1 MRARRHRWCPD
12 LPYRAVLKAVR
23 ASALAAL
30 LFCTAAAA
38 QSPAA
43 PSATFR
49 FSPEAGSALKAL
61 WQASAQAREERAACL
76 GAIVRNDTVF
86 VRSILPLPPE
96 SADSMAIS
104 ATASIDRCGPPTWAG
119 TVHTHVAAYD
129 GERPFPKF
137 SGQDRVAQRMWYDRW
152 HADGVFCVIY
162 SEQDA
167 HCEADG
173 VVGGIR
179 RSRPYTLP
187 ESLPTR

>member
-1 MRARRHRWCPD
+1 MRA
-12 LPYRAVLKAVR
+12 AR
-23 ASALAAL
+23 ASASLAFI
-30 LFCTAAAA
+30 LFGSAAA

-49 FSPEAGSALKAL
+49 FSPDAGTALKAL
-61 WQASAQAREERAACL
+61 WQASVQAHEERAACL
-76 GAIVRNDTVF
+76 GAIVRHDTVF
-86 VRSILPLPPE
+86 VGSILPLPPE
-96 SADSMAIS
+96 AADSMAIS

-129 GERPFPKF
+129 GDRPSTRF
-137 SGQDRVAQRMWYDRW
+137 SGQDRVVQRMWYDRW
-152 HADGVFCVIY
+152 HTDGVFCVVY

-179 RSRPYTLP
+179 RSRPHTVP
-187 ESLPTR
+187 

>member
-1 MRARRHRWCPD
+1 MRAGA
-12 LPYRAVLKAVR
+12 LPALMLC
-23 ASALAAL
+23 AS
-30 LFCTAAAA
+30 AAA

-49 FSPEAGSALKAL
+49 FSPDAGSALKAL
-61 WQASAQAREERAACL
+61 WQASVQAHEERAACL
-76 GAIVRNDTVF
+76 GAVVHRDTVF

-96 SADSMAIS
+96 AADSMAIS
-104 ATASIDRCGPPTWAG
+104 ATPSIDQCGPPRWAG
-119 TVHTHVAAYD
+119 TVHTHVAEYD
-129 GERPFPKF
+129 GGRPFPKF

-152 HADGVFCVIY
+152 HADGVFCVVY

-179 RSRPYTLP
+179 RGRPHTVP
-187 ESLPTR
+187 